1 MTVNDI
7 AAEASRADWNAT
19 TVASI
24 IVAGITVL
32 GGIIGGWQALKG
44 RQEEAATTAL
54 RDLLAGLGEFNESL
68 ESRVKTLEDH
78 NEIIMRKLRVEE
90 DRSQVLRLA
99 LRRAIESIR
108 GLVEWTNGP
117 RATPPPRVP
126 LDAFEAILAETEV
139 PTARLPPSTG

>member
-1 MTVNDI
+1 MTVTDV
-7 AAEASRADWNAT
+7 AAEAGLSGWNAT

-32 GGIIGGWQALKG
+32 GGVIGGWQALKG

-68 ESRVKTLEDH
+68 ESRVKTLEDQ
-78 NEIIMRKLRVEE
+78 NEVIMGKLRAEE

-99 LRRAIESIR
+99 LRRAIDSIR
-108 GLVEWTNGP
+108 VLVEWTNGP
-117 RATPPPRVP
+117 RTAPPPKVA
-126 LDAFEAILAETEV
+126 LDAFEAILTETEV

>member
-1 MTVNDI
+1 MTVNEI
-7 AAEASRADWNAT
+7 AAEAGQSGWHAT

-44 RQEEAATTAL
+44 RQEETAATAL
-54 RDLLAGLGEFNESL
+54 RDLLGGLGEFNESL
-68 ESRVKTLEDH
+68 ESRVKTLEDQ
-78 NEIIMRKLRVEE
+78 NEIIMSKLRAEE
-90 DRSQVLRLA
+90 DRSQVLRLS

-108 GLVEWTNGP
+108 ILVEWTNGP
-117 RATPPPRVP
+117 RTTPPPKVP
-126 LDAFEAILAETEV
+126 LDAFEAILTETRV

>member
-1 MTVNDI
+1 MTVNEI
-7 AAEASRADWNAT
+7 AAEASQSGWNAT

-44 RQEEAATTAL
+44 RQEETAATAL
-54 RDLLAGLGEFNESL
+54 KDLLGGLGEFNDSL
-68 ESRVKTLEDH
+68 ESRVTKLEAD
-78 NEIIMRKLRVEE
+78 NATIMQKLRAEE

-99 LRRAIESIR
+99 LRRAVDSIR
-108 GLVEWTNGP
+108 GLIEWANGP
-117 RATPPPRVP
+117 RTTPPPTVA
-126 LDAFEAILAETEV
+126 LDGLETILAETEI

>member
-1 MTVNDI
+1 MTVSDV
-7 AAEASRADWNAT
+7 AAEGWNAT

-32 GGIIGGWQALKG
+32 GGIVGGWQALKG

-117 RATPPPRVP
+117 RTGPPPRVP